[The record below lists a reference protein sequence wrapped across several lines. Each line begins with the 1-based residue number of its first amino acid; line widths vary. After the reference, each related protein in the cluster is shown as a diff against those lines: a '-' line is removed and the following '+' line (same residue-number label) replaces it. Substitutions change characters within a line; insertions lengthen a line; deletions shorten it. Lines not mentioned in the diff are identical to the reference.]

1 LFALPQGGLPHFR
14 PKPCRSVKPA
24 QSSGEF
30 PEERSAQVDASGAM
44 TGQTEP
50 PAVTGRAVSPKEV
63 QMKRSSPNIKF
74 IHATVVSA
82 AVLGLLAAPAFAYT
96 GQALARKAKVSLH
109 QAEMAAKKVLPGGRI
124 TDREL
129 EREKGGSGLRY
140 SFDVAVKGKTHEV
153 GVDAMSGKVIE
164 NSIEG
169 PNAD

>member
-1 LFALPQGGLPHFR
+1 
-14 PKPCRSVKPA
+14 
-24 QSSGEF
+24 
-30 PEERSAQVDASGAM
+30 
-44 TGQTEP
+44 
-50 PAVTGRAVSPKEV
+50 
-63 QMKRSSPNIKF
+63 MKRSSPNIKF